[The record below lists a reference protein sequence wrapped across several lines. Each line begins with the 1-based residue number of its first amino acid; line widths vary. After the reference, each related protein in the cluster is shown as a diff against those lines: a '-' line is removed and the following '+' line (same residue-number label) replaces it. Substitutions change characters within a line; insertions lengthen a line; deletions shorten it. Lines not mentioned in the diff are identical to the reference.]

1 MLPTLTMSF
10 VAGLLLGSQILYF
23 PLSTSFP
30 LLLSAL
36 GAFALERRN
45 LVSIRQ
51 ATCLYGALLA
61 GVAYWSVV
69 ANLSSHGSMVGYS
82 SDALTEVTGRIVAPV
97 QQAPDRLVM
106 IIRSDSHIDASGRS
120 GEFA

>member
-82 SDALTEVTGRIVAPV
+82 PWPR
-97 QQAPDRLVM
+97 PDQVPNRGARTVM
-106 IIRSDSHIDASGRS
+106 LGWRSATPSGYGIPHGRS
-120 GEFA
+120 WVAG